1 LTPPEVARLL
11 VRLDGRR
18 GKLSERQIRL
28 LATQG
33 CIVPS
38 LHRSTTTGDPAL
50 YTAVDVMLLR
60 LFTRLVLE
68 GLPRWLAKHVIAMR
82 QGELRRVFTKATPA
96 VLQVAAMSA
105 EVVTPDAAE
114 KWPYRRLAGTRQ
126 PAPVV
131 SLDLMAIARGVTEAM
146 VKTREAQP
154 TIWAGWRPASAM
166 QAVQA

>member
-1 LTPPEVARLL
+1 
-11 VRLDGRR
+11 
-18 GKLSERQIRL
+18 
-28 LATQG
+28 
-33 CIVPS
+33 
-38 LHRSTTTGDPAL
+38 
-50 YTAVDVMLLR
+50 
-60 LFTRLVLE
+60 
-68 GLPRWLAKHVIAMR
+68 
-82 QGELRRVFTKATPA
+82 
-96 VLQVAAMSA
+96 
-105 EVVTPDAAE
+105 VVTPDAAE